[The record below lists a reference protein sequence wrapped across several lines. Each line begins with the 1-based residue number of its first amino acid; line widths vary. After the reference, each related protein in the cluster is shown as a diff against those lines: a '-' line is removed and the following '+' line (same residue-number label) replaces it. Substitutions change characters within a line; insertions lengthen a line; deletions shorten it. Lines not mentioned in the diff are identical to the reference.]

1 MQSGGYVSSFCS
13 PPFLQL
19 ANRVLRAM
27 LDGEDGAALQEQLDN
42 VRNEVEEAGQWLVSE
57 GHMEAARFML
67 VLRGM
72 LRHQVIICWVLASE
86 ENHLEVSKD

>member
-1 MQSGGYVSSFCS
+1 M
-13 PPFLQL
+13 QL

-27 LDGEDGAALQEQLDN
+27 LDGDDGAALQEQLDN

-72 LRHQVIICWVLASE
+72 LRHQVINCR
-86 ENHLEVSKD
+86 VSSSHK